1 MSRYQQ
7 IIAALNEAVF
17 ELDVDGRIVYATGNA
32 SAWIDQPVENT
43 PGYLFADALD
53 QSDSNRFEQTLK
65 RIVDGKTRDATLEIE
80 LIRGASKTDGSQEAA
95 DTNDDADRKSNGE
108 RIAVELKLAAI
119 AGEAG
124 KVTSIAAWLRDLS
137 VEKANEM
144 AATVQG
150 THLLDLV
157 DHISDACVIE
167 SRDGLVEMVNDAFCN
182 LFEIK
187 SAPQSLIGM
196 ATPELFEGASAV
208 TEKRIGPIYFPMDS
222 AEADELEFPLK
233 TGAMVAQQTRPVAT
247 EHGIAGRLHLF
258 RPKIEAD
265 GGASV
270 GASGEGKAVS
280 ATTAVQVQLIE
291 KVARELA
298 TTVEGAGSA
307 IHRAEQLDLPSQL
320 IEHFKRVE
328 ASAQS
333 AFGAIAGLIDF
344 TRLETSEIMLE
355 SSEFHLRE
363 SIASLLER
371 IVPLAQERG
380 IHLRLRVEQDVPEH
394 LIGDGARLAL
404 ALRNLMECGLSS
416 DPASGSDR
424 HAELSL
430 TIEPEYVA
438 DNVIHLSFSVEHIQ
452 PKGSARSKALTPSGT
467 MQLAMARQIVRAIVG
482 NAGSTAAGTAG
493 SKGGS
498 KGGSNATVG
507 KIEIRERKD
516 SIAYQFTAA
525 FSFRQVKE
533 ARTRPTFVTLTG
545 LPVLIVSSDL
555 EERKELA
562 ELARSWRMHAREAD
576 DAGVAIQLL
585 SRMADEE
592 TAIPLVITANSMP
605 LQDGFVLAFRIKHM
619 PKLKRT
625 AIMMLAR
632 AGKPGDAIQCREN
645 GISAYLRHPIS
656 ADQIND
662 AIAAV
667 MGTQDDAEAT
677 HTLITRH
684 SLRESKAGTVL
695 LIDANREHA
704 ALAAKALR
712 KKDFRAVVVE
722 TAGDAFAALL
732 QDIFD
737 VVLVDPDTPGFDPH
751 RTIAAQLRAQF
762 GDGHQIPLL
771 LADSTAA
778 IDAIH
783 KDNSEYDGVI
793 TKPYNKDTL
802 AERISS
808 RMTAKAG

>member
-17 ELDVDGRIVYATGNA
+17 ELDVDGRMTYATA
-32 SAWIDQPVENT
+32 STSAWIDRSAEST
-43 PGYLFADALD
+43 AGYLFADALD
-53 QSDSNRFEQTLK
+53 ESDRNRFEQTLK

-80 LIRGASKTDGSQEAA
+80 LLRGASNAQESQGSAGSNEDFTDES
-95 DTNDDADRKSNGE
+95 SNE
-108 RIAVELKLAAI
+108 RITVELKLAAI
-119 AGEAG
+119 SRDAG
-124 KVTSIAAWLRDLS
+124 KVTSIAVWLRDLS

-144 AATVQG
+144 AANVQG

-167 SRDGLVEMVNDAFCN
+167 SRDGLVEMVNDAFCD

-196 ATPELFEGASAV
+196 ATSELFEGASMV

-222 AEADELEFPLK
+222 ADADELEFPLN
-233 TGAMVAQQTRPVAT
+233 TGALIAQQTRPVAS
-247 EHGIAGRLHLF
+247 EAGIAGRLHLF
-258 RPKIEAD
+258 RPKIHA
-265 GGASV
+265 GTSGSMS
-270 GASGEGKAVS
+270 ASGEGKAVS

-328 ASAQS
+328 SSAQS

-363 SIASLLER
+363 SVASLLDR
-371 IVPLAQERG
+371 IMPLAQERR
-380 IHLRLRVEQDVPEH
+380 IQLKLRIEQDVPEH
-394 LIGDGARLAL
+394 LIGDGARLTL
-404 ALRNLMECGLSS
+404 ALRNLMECGLAS
-416 DPASGSDR
+416 DPASGLDR

-438 DNVIHLSFSVEHIQ
+438 DKVIHLSFSVEHVQ
-452 PKGSARSKALTPSGT
+452 PKGSVRSKSLTPSGT

-482 NAGSTAAGTAG
+482 RNGTSTSIVG
-493 SKGGS
+493 SKVGG
-498 KGGSNATVG
+498 NAAVG
-507 KIEIRERKD
+507 KIEIRERKE

-533 ARTRPTFVTLTG
+533 ARSRPTFVTLTG

-562 ELARSWRMHAREAD
+562 ELARSWRMHVREAD
-576 DAGVAIQLL
+576 DAAVAIQLL

-592 TAIPLVITANSMP
+592 TSIPLVITANSMP
-605 LQDGFVLAFRIKHM
+605 FQDGFVLAFRIKHM

-632 AGKPGDAIQCREN
+632 GGKPGDAIQCREN

-656 ADQIND
+656 PDQIND

-737 VVLVDPDTPGFDPH
+737 VVVVDTDTPGFDPH

-793 TKPYNKDTL
+793 TKPYNKDTF
-802 AERISS
+802 AERISA
-808 RMTAKAG
+808 RMMAKDG